1 MKKIPLAG
9 VVGSPIAH
17 SKSPRLHNYWLSKH
31 GIKGHYVPLH
41 VDAQNLAEAIRTL
54 PKLGFVGCNVTI
66 PHKENI
72 MDLADVVTDRAR
84 KIGAANALTFDSNG
98 QIQADNT
105 DAYGFIENIRQQ
117 VPGWSPQGK
126 SVTVLGA
133 GGAAR
138 AVVVALQEYGATDIR
153 LTNRTLGR
161 AQHLAD
167 AIGGGISVVDWAD
180 APDLMAKTDV
190 LVNTTSLG
198 MAGNAPLELPLSGL
212 SRDALVTDI
221 VYAPLQTDLLRRAAQ
236 HGCRTVDGLGML
248 LHQGVPAFARWFG
261 VTPVVDDDLRRF
273 VLDV

>member
-1 MKKIPLAG
+1 MNKIPLAG
-9 VVGSPIAH
+9 VLGSPIAH
-17 SKSPRLHNYWLSKH
+17 SRSPRLHNYWLSQH
-31 GIKGHYVPLH
+31 DIEGHYVPLH
-41 VDAQNLAEAIRTL
+41 VGTLNLAEAVRTL

-66 PHKENI
+66 PHKESI
-72 MDLADVVTDRAR
+72 MGLADVVTDRAL
-84 KIGAANALTFDSNG
+84 KIGAANTLTFDSNG

-117 VPGWSPQGK
+117 VPGWSPCGK
-126 SVTVLGA
+126 AVTVLGA

-138 AVVVALQEYGATDIR
+138 AVVVALQEQGATDIY

-161 AQHLAD
+161 AQDLAD
-167 AIGGGISVVDWAD
+167 AIGDGISVVNWTD
-180 APDLMAKTDV
+180 AVDLMAKTDV

-198 MAGNAPLELPLSGL
+198 MAGNAPLELSLSGL

-221 VYAPLQTDLLRRAAQ
+221 VYVPLQTDLLRRAAQ

-261 VTPVVDDDLRRF
+261 VTPVVDDELRRF
-273 VLDV
+273 VWAA